1 MAKVANNIFVRGLTG
16 TIGDQFVI
24 RKTRSG
30 KTIVANIPSFDENR
44 EFTETQKEHQ
54 EAFRQATTYA
64 KFAKNEEVYI
74 NKAKGT
80 GATAYNMAVADWFL
94 VPQVLDI
101 DISDWT
107 GQAGEIIRVKAKDDT
122 KVTSVHLIFR
132 NSDIIVEEGDA
143 VQSETDG
150 LLWTYTTQTVVP
162 NVSPLFLAATAKDL
176 PGNIG
181 ADTKQLR

>member
-1 MAKVANNIFVRGLTG
+1 MAKVANNIFVRGLKG

-24 RKTRSG
+24 RTTRSG
-30 KTIVANIPSFDENR
+30 KTIIANVPTFNENR
-44 EFTETQKEHQ
+44 EYTETQKEHH

-80 GATAYNMAVADWFL
+80 GATAYNMAVADWFG

-101 DISDWT
+101 DLSKWT
-107 GQAGEIIRVKAKDDT
+107 GQAGETILIKAIDDT
-122 KVTSVHLIFR
+122 KVMSVHVFLRDGETIM
-132 NSDIIVEEGDA
+132 EEGDA
-143 VQSETDG
+143 IRSDIDG
-150 LLWTYTTQTVVP
+150 LLWIYTTQTVIP
-162 NVSPLFLAATAKDL
+162 NTSPIFLAATAHDL

-181 ADTKQLR
+181 AETKQLR